1 MNFDWKRNVHV
12 DWHELFK
19 EFENLL
25 IELLEMKDVLPA
37 KEDILRVFEMSPK
50 DIRVVL
56 LGQDPY
62 HTPKFADGLSFS
74 SKKCIPMSLKN
85 IFKEIKSNFPERNY
99 EYISGDLSKW
109 FNDEKFFL
117 LNCSL
122 SVLPKKPGS
131 LMSKWE
137 KFTDSVINY
146 ISEVN
151 ENCVFLLLGNFA
163 KKKKVLIKN
172 KDLIVEGVHPSPL
185 SCSRGFFG
193 SNVFKQVE
201 EKLGQPINWQ
211 N

>member
-1 MNFDWKRNVHV
+1 MHPDWKQIF
-12 DWHELFK
+12 D

-25 IELLEMKDVLPA
+25 TELLEMEGVLPA
-37 KEDILRVFEMSPK
+37 KENILRVFEMSPK
-50 DIRVVL
+50 EIRVVL
-56 LGQDPY
+56 LGQDCY
-62 HTPKFADGLSFS
+62 HNPTVPDGLAFS
-74 SKKCIPMSLKN
+74 SKKCIPPSLQN

-99 EYISGDLSKW
+99 NFTSGDLSKW
-109 FNDEKFFL
+109 FNNEKIFL
-117 LNCSL
+117 LNCAL
-122 SVLPKKPGS
+122 SVYPGKPGS

-137 KFTDSVINY
+137 KFTDAVIKY

-163 KKKKVLIKN
+163 KRKKIFIKN
-172 KDLIVEGVHPSPL
+172 KDFIVEGVHPSPL

-193 SNVFKQVE
+193 SNVFKLVE

>member
-1 MNFDWKRNVHV
+1 MNYLDTVHP
-12 DWHELFK
+12 DWHKLF
-19 EFENLL
+19 EFYKPVLV
-25 IELLEMKDVLPA
+25 ELLEMENVLPA

-50 DIRVVL
+50 ELRVVF

-62 HTPKFADGLSFS
+62 HSNGIADGLSFS
-74 SKKCIPMSLKN
+74 SKKCIPPSLQN
-85 IFKEIKSNFPERNY
+85 IFKEIKNNFPERDY
-99 EYISGDLSKW
+99 EFISGDLSKW
-109 FNDEKFFL
+109 FNDEKIFL

-122 SVLPKKPGS
+122 SVLPGKPSS

-137 KFTDSVINY
+137 HFTDSVIQY

-185 SCSRGFFG
+185 SCCRGFFG

-201 EKLGQPINWQ
+201 ERLCSSINWQ